1 MSKFSKNLQIN
12 VQRIESDL
20 KQLAEFDTEPE
31 KPGVTRQGFSEQDW
45 LSRQWLCEYFRSN
58 GLTASIDGAG
68 NVCGRIGPADK
79 PAVIIGSHSDS
90 VPEGGLF
97 DGTLGVIAGLECVRV
112 IQENSIDIQFP
123 IEIIATSEEEGRF
136 GGMLG
141 SQALTGQLSLEW
153 MQSASDLNGYSL
165 EDALKNCGLSFD
177 SAISAKRD
185 PKTIKAFLELHIEQG
200 PVLENAGDNIGIV
213 KGISGIFKYDITLKG
228 SPDHSGTTPMGMRR
242 DAFIGLA
249 NFASQLNDIVM
260 CDGTIDTRL
269 TIGEVDVKPGYAH
282 TIPGEVKFTLVGRD
296 LSEAIMCKL
305 KEGCFNRLQ
314 SIADTQKLELSYEE
328 SSWLSPQSLNSDLIE
343 LIRNQSEKLAYSYQI
358 MPSGAGHDA
367 QFFSTITPTG
377 LIFIPSVAGLSHS
390 PHEFSHWSDVERGTN
405 LLLHSL
411 LDLVT

>member
-1 MSKFSKNLQIN
+1 M
-12 VQRIESDL
+12 
-20 KQLAEFDTEPE
+20 
-31 KPGVTRQGFSEQDW
+31 
-45 LSRQWLCEYFRSN
+45 
-58 GLTASIDGAG
+58 
-68 NVCGRIGPADK
+68 
-79 PAVIIGSHSDS
+79 
-90 VPEGGLF
+90 
-97 DGTLGVIAGLECVRV
+97 RV

-123 IEIIATSEEEGRF
+123 VEIIATSEEEGRF

-141 SQALTGQLSLEW
+141 SQALTGQLNLEW
-153 MQSASDLNGYSL
+153 MQTASDLNGYSL
-165 EDALKNCGLSFD
+165 EDALKSCGLSFD

-296 LSEAIMCKL
+296 LSEAIMYKL
-305 KEGCFNRLQ
+305 KEGCLNRLQ

-328 SSWLSPQSLNSDLIE
+328 SSWLCPQSLNSDLME

-390 PHEFSHWSDVERGTN
+390 PHEFSHWSDVEKGTN

-411 LDLVT
+411 LELVT

>member
-20 KQLAEFDTEPE
+20 KKLAEFDTEPE

-45 LSRQWLCEYFRSN
+45 LSRQWLCKYFSSN

-68 NVCGRIGPADK
+68 NVCGRIGPVDK
-79 PAVIIGSHSDS
+79 PAVVIGSHSDS

-165 EDALKNCGLSFD
+165 EDALKSCGLSFD

-296 LSEAIMCKL
+296 LSEAIMYKL
-305 KEGCFNRLQ
+305 KEGCLNRLQ

-328 SSWLSPQSLNSDLIE
+328 SSWLCPQSLNSDLIE